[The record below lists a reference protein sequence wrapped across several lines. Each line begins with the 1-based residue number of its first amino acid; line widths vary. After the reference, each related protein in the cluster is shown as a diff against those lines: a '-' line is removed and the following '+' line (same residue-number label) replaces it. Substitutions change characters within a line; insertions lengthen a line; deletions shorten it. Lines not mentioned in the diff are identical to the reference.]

1 MDRNT
6 ILECIEGI
14 LTKEEKETI
23 MKQVDMFNFRIK
35 LETELD
41 LIGTLFQNG
50 WLNNEGVEGACDYAS
65 IEINDMIQYLQKADW
80 FQDRQ
85 DKEKLLELIEEAM

>member
-1 MDRNT
+1 MTRDEV
-6 ILECIEGI
+6 I
-14 LTKEEKETI
+14 
-23 MKQVDMFNFRIK
+23 KQLDMMTYKNK
-35 LETELD
+35 LDIELD

>member
-23 MKQVDMFNFRIK
+23 MKQVDMYNFRMK

-50 WLNNEGVEGACDYAS
+50 WIDNFGVRGSCDYAS
-65 IEINDMIQYLQKADW
+65 IEINDFIQYLQKADW
-80 FQDRQ
+80 FK
-85 DKEKLLELIEEAM
+85 DKKDLQKLLDLIEDAM

>member
-1 MDRNT
+1 M
-6 ILECIEGI
+6 
-14 LTKEEKETI
+14 TKEDV
-23 MKQVDMFNFRIK
+23 MKQVNMLVYKTK
-35 LETELD
+35 LDTELD

-65 IEINDMIQYLQKADW
+65 IQINDMIQYLQKADW

>member
-1 MDRNT
+1 MTRT
-6 ILECIEGI
+6 EVI
-14 LTKEEKETI
+14 
-23 MKQVDMFNFRIK
+23 KQLDMMTYKNK
-35 LETELD
+35 LDIELD

-50 WLNNEGVEGACDYAS
+50 WLDYEGVDGACDYAS

-85 DKEKLLELIEEAM
+85 DKEKLLELIEIAM